1 MQYTYLCSLELA
13 VTVSLQDYSP
23 YAIFMSILFVNEFE
37 INDYK
42 VVERGLADQP
52 LWLIWS

>member
-1 MQYTYLCSLELA
+1 MQYAYLYSLELD